1 MVIEGDHT
9 GEPGEEEEEVKNET
23 DKNVTSTNA
32 SVKPTNQMFWFY
44 ILKF

>member
-9 GEPGEEEEEVKNET
+9 GEPGEEETVE
-23 DKNVTSTNA
+23 NVANSNA
-32 SVKPTNQMFWFY
+32 SVKPSFWFY

>member
-9 GEPGEEEEEVKNET
+9 GEPGEEEEE
-23 DKNVTSTNA
+23 TSNA
-32 SVKPTNQMFWFY
+32 SVKPTKFWFY

>member
-9 GEPGEEEEEVKNET
+9 GEPGEEEEVKNET

-32 SVKPTNQMFWFY
+32 SVKPTNQMF
-44 ILKF
+44 